1 MHVAVGILV
10 LGTSQPA
17 MADQVTITGYDIQNA
32 NLPGSGG
39 WSHYY
44 LGTITMTD
52 PDAFWEEGLANYS
65 GGTGTLANGI
75 IESTEAQI
83 QLFRTGA
90 EAVITLYLDAF
101 YTINTIDIFGGDT
114 SGNAIPG
121 EIDGMNVTIN
131 SSTQQLLGVGFG
143 GNNAA
148 GTPRNDRFTLFG
160 TSLEGLVTDRIVL
173 SSIFED
179 GCCDAYSIAE
189 IGIEGSLA
197 QVAPVPE
204 PATLG
209 LISVGAAFIGLRHRR
224 RQMMRKAEDTGNSQI
239 KR

>member
-1 MHVAVGILV
+1 MRIAVGILV

-44 LGTITMTD
+44 LGTITMTG
-52 PDAFWEEGLANYS
+52 PDVFWDEGLANYS

-83 QLFRTGA
+83 QLFRMGA

-101 YTINTIDIFGGDT
+101 YTIDSVNIFGGENEYR
-114 SGNAIPG
+114 NAIPG
-121 EIDGMNVTIN
+121 EIDGMTVTIN

-143 GNNAA
+143 RSNAA
-148 GTPRNDRFTLFG
+148 GTPQNDRFTLFG

-173 SSIFED
+173 SSVFED
-179 GCCDAYSIAE
+179 GCCGAYSIAE
-189 IGIEGSLA
+189 IEIDGSLA

-209 LISVGAAFIGLRHRR
+209 LIGVGAAVIGLRQRR
-224 RQMMRKAEDTGNSQI
+224 RQMSE
-239 KR
+239 KRRTQGTAR